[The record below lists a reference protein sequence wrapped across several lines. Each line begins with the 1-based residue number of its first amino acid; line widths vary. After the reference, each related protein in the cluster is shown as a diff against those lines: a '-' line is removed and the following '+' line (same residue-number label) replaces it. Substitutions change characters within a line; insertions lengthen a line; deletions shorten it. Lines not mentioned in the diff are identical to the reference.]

1 MGMEENKAAVRRII
15 EEAFNR
21 GNLDVIDEFVDPGY
35 VDHVG
40 VSQELHGIEA
50 FKQFVSVY
58 RTGFPDIDITIEE
71 QVAEGDVVVS
81 RWSATGTHR
90 GDLAGIPPTGKR
102 VAVNGTAFEH
112 FRDGKLVETWDQYD
126 ALGMMQQLGV
136 VPTPQ
141 ETPA

>member
-1 MGMEENKAAVRRII
+1 MGMEENKAAVRRVI

-21 GNLDVIDEFVDPGY
+21 GNLRVIDEHLDPGY

-40 VSQELHGIEA
+40 VTQEIHGIEE
-50 FKQFVSVY
+50 FKQFVSGY
-58 RTGFPDIDITIEE
+58 RTGFPDIAITIEE
-71 QVAEGDVVVS
+71 QIAQGDVVVT

-90 GDLAGIPPTGKR
+90 GDLAGIPPTGKQVKVTGLALER
-102 VAVNGTAFEH
+102 FSG
-112 FRDGKLVETWDQYD
+112 GKIVETWDQYD

-141 ETPA
+141 EVTA